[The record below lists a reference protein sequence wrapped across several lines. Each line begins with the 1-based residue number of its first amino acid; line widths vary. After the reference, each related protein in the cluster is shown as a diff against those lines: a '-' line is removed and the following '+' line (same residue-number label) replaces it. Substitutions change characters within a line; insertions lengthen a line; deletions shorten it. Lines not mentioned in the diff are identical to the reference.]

1 MKIFNELK
9 DMTSTETSHV
19 KEWFRAAKVSDF
31 PENGGACVRYQGMQI
46 AVFNFTRRNEWYAC
60 QNLCPHKKQMVLSR
74 GMIGTTGE
82 EPKVACPFHKRS
94 FSLRNGECLNASEE
108 SISVFP
114 VKVEDGFVYIGM
126 GM

>member
-126 GM
+126 GL